1 MTLALVVLALIWVAV
16 LVPPG
21 IRARSEGRPADSI
34 SAFRRQLT
42 VLRRAHPHAGRGL
55 VPDRPRA
62 HAYAP
67 GAGAPV
73 TSLAARR
80 SMATARA
87 SGLRPVAPQ
96 ALAAAGLPSSRART
110 LRRRRDVFVVLLA
123 TVAVTLVLSLLL
135 GMRSVLY
142 LNLVADVLLVAYVA
156 LLIRQRS
163 AKAEQDMKVR
173 FLPGPQADAGLY
185 GRIVEPA
192 PYRRVANMEPALYRR
207 SSGMEPALLRRS
219 AN

>member
-1 MTLALVVLALIWVAV
+1 MALVVLALIWVAV
-16 LVPPG
+16 LVPPV

-42 VLRRAHPHAGRGL
+42 VLRRAHPTAGRSL

-87 SGLRPVAPQ
+87 GGARPVARQ
-96 ALAAAGLPSSRART
+96 ALVAAGLPTSRART

-123 TVAVTLVLSLLL
+123 TVAITLVMSLLL
-135 GMRSVLY
+135 GLRGLLF
-142 LNLVADVLLVAYVA
+142 LNLVADVLLGAYVA

-173 FLPGPQADAGLY
+173 FLPGAQADPGLY
-185 GRIVEPA
+185 GSAAMEPA
-192 PYRRVANMEPALYRR
+192 PYRRVANLEPALYRR
-207 SSGMEPALLRRS
+207 STGMEPALLRRS